1 MEGWGGGV
9 VDFQNLTFLWMFMG
23 EVKSWWKIIH
33 KFFRKPDTL
42 R

>member
-23 EVKSWWKIIH
+23 EVKAGGK
-33 KFFRKPDTL
+33 
-42 R
+42 